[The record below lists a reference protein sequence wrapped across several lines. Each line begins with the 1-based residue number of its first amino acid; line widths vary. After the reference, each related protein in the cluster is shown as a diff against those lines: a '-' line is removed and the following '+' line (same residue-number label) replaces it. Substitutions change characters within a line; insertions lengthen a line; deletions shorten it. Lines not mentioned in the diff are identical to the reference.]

1 MFAEPGA
8 VGLRGGTGVGRQ
20 ALAALDRG
28 RLLHLAAGGRR
39 QVVVDVRVALHVGVA
54 ELLLTAV
61 GQRGLAAPAAAQ
73 VEAGTHNRRQAVHP
87 DFALQRT
94 IVDEHAEIVGHAGD
108 VVRIARAEGAVERLV
123 RSEEHTSELQ
133 SLMRISYAVFCLK
146 QKKTVATKN
155 KTHLRVEYDT

>member
-1 MFAEPGA
+1 MEFGRWL
-8 VGLRGGTGVGRQ
+8 LRLLLVAPGVGRQ
-20 ALAALDRG
+20 ALAALVRD
-28 RLLHLAAGGRR
+28 RLLRLASGGSR
-39 QVVVDVRVALHVGVA
+39 QVVVAVRVALRVGVA

-123 RSEEHTSELQ
+123 SLVVRAAALRRSEEHTSELQ
-133 SLMRISYAVFCLK
+133 SLMRISYAV
-146 QKKTVATKN
+146 
-155 KTHLRVEYDT
+155 